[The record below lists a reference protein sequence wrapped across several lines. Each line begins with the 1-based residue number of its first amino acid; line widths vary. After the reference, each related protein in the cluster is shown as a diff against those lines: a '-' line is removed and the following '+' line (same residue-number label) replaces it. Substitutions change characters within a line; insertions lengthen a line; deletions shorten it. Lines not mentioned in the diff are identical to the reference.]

1 MIVIRVRYVETDQMG
16 VVHHSSYVQYLEVAR
31 IEFLRGKGFI
41 YKEIEENGI
50 LLPVLNLE
58 IKYIYPAFYDDLLH
72 IEVIISEI
80 KGARIFFEYKIFN
93 EGRLISTAK
102 TTLAFISKKS
112 KKPIVC
118 PDWFYRL
125 LF

>member
-31 IEFLRGKGFI
+31 IEFLRGKGVI
-41 YKEIEENGI
+41 YKEIEEKGV

-72 IEVIISEI
+72 IEVIIQEI

-93 EGRLISTAK
+93 EVKLISSAK

-112 KKPIVC
+112 GKPILC

>member
-1 MIVIRVRYVETDQMG
+1 MIVIRVRYIETDQMG
-16 VVHHSSYVQYLEVAR
+16 VVHHSSYIQYLEVAR

-41 YKEIEENGI
+41 YKEIEEKGV

-112 KKPIVC
+112 KKPIAC
-118 PDWFYRL
+118 PDCFYRL